1 MVIKRTKDG
10 IEYVN
15 QAPSS
20 GIWKMFDNGPI
31 QFDRMDTHR
40 RAVASEKEAFFLRIA
55 RKGDY
60 LYEGADM

>member
-15 QAPSS
+15 EAPGS
-20 GIWKMFDNGPI
+20 GIWKMFDI
-31 QFDRMDTHR
+31 MDTHR